1 MNTKVLLEKFYRE
14 TPLEKIPWNQTQADF
29 FMKLLNAN
37 KLGKG
42 KALDLGCGV
51 GAKSIVLA
59 KKGFKVTGI
68 DIAPT
73 AIKYARKKAKKAG
86 VKVRFIAADATN
98 LSFLGNEK
106 FDFVLDWANLHGIP
120 RNKRRKYVGEI
131 AKHCEKRG
139 LFLLR
144 CWSKDGISKMM
155 YGFLTPMG
163 PCYFFSKKDIENL
176 FGKNFKILLT
186 HKSKPFEFPG
196 ERPPG
201 KWLDEYLM
209 KRI

>member
-1 MNTKVLLEKFYRE
+1 MEKFYRE
-14 TPLEKIPWNQTQADF
+14 TPLEKIPWNRTQADF
-29 FMKLLNAN
+29 FMKLLKAG
-37 KLGKG
+37 KLGEG

-51 GAKSIVLA
+51 GVKSIALV
-59 KKGFKVTGI
+59 KEGFKVTGV

-73 AIKYARKKAKKAG
+73 AIKYAREKAKKAD
-86 VKVRFIAADATN
+86 VRIRFIAADATD
-98 LSFLGNEK
+98 LSFLRNEK

-120 RNKRRKYVGEI
+120 KNKRKKYAKEI
-131 AKHCEKRG
+131 AKHCKKRG

-155 YGFLTPMG
+155 YGFLTPTG
-163 PCYFFSKKDIENL
+163 PWYFFSREDIENL
-176 FGKNFKILLT
+176 FGKYFKILLT
-186 HKSKPFEFPG
+186 HKSKPFGFPG

-209 KRI
+209 ERV